1 MFQLSVMAFL
11 RGDGCL
17 TCSVAA
23 LIFSLISLASI
34 SPCMKSSKESIS
46 QTSWDVFLATCTR
59 ISAGSLAMII
69 GMSRLP
75 YCSEFTP
82 TASSPL
88 MLTFILSHRKQ
99 SWLGL
104 SNVQMFSF

>member
-1 MFQLSVMAFL
+1 MFQLSVMTFL

-17 TCSVAA
+17 TCWVAA
-23 LIFSLISLASI
+23 SIFSLISLASI

-69 GMSRLP
+69 EMSRLP